1 MKKKEIEE
9 KIFECLE
16 RHFAKLCI
24 SIASRYFVHMLKISN
39 SQKNGS
45 ESNNQFIALEM
56 NVIKK
61 RKQLQ
66 QIVEKREPTYSI
78 TLNINQFNNYGKCH
92 EAYTKIK
99 NETIRHTFTVKQ

>member
-1 MKKKEIEE
+1 MKRKEIEE

-66 QIVEKREPTYSI
+66 EIVEKREPTYSI
-78 TLNINQFNNYGKCH
+78 TLNIN
-92 EAYTKIK
+92 
-99 NETIRHTFTVKQ
+99 